1 MLSRQR
7 SHLHLL
13 GLTAGALLLA
23 GCADDSAPSSAP
35 TTTAA
40 ATGGVVEVA
49 AGFYPLAYV
58 AEAVGGDRVSVTNLT
73 RPGAEP
79 HDLELAPRDVAMLTE
94 ADLVVHLAGMQ
105 PAVDDAVA
113 AEDVVAFDVT
123 EAADL
128 SLTYRPG
135 AHEDEHPEDDGHAD
149 EDEHADDKDGE
160 EGEETVDPHFWLDP
174 LRLAAVGEA
183 VAERLAEVDPAGAQ
197 EYAAGAEDLTAELTA
212 LDAEL
217 AAGLSDCRVPVLVTS
232 HNAFGYL
239 ADRYGFEQV
248 GISGLSPEDEPDPRT
263 VAEVAE
269 LVQERG
275 VTTVYSETLVDP
287 AVAQTVA
294 DEAGAQVAVLD
305 PLEGLTD
312 ASAGDDYPSVMRA
325 NLEVLRAGQECA

>member
-1 MLSRQR
+1 MSLELIMVFMLRPQR
-7 SHLHLL
+7 PHLHLL

-23 GCADDSAPSSAP
+23 GCADDPAPSSAP

-94 ADLVVHLAGMQ
+94 ADLVVHLVGMQ

-113 AEDVVAFDVT
+113 AADVEAFDVT
-123 EAADL
+123 QAADL

-135 AHEDEHPEDDGHAD
+135 AHEDEHPDDEG
-149 EDEHADDKDGE
+149 GE

-197 EYAAGAEDLTAELTA
+197 EYTAGAEDLTAELTA

-239 ADRYGFEQV
+239 ADRYGFEQI
-248 GISGLSPEDEPDPRT
+248 GISGLSPDDEPDPRT

-325 NLEVLRAGQECA
+325 NLEVLRAGQDCA

>member
-1 MLSRQR
+1 MTGPQR
-7 SHLHLL
+7 SRRRLL
-13 GLTAGALLLA
+13 ALTAGALLLT
-23 GCADDSAPSSAP
+23 GCADDAARSSAQTSSTP
-35 TTTAA
+35 
-40 ATGGVVEVA
+40 ATGTVVEVA

-58 AEAVGGDRVSVTNLT
+58 TEAVGGDRVSVTNLT

-113 AEDVVAFDVT
+113 AEDVEAFDVT
-123 EAADL
+123 QAADL

-135 AHEDEHPEDDGHAD
+135 AHQD
-149 EDEHADDKDGE
+149 EDGEDGE
-160 EGEETVDPHFWLDP
+160 QTTDPHFWLDP
-174 LRLAAVGEA
+174 VRLAAVGEA
-183 VAERLAEVDPAGAQ
+183 VAGRLAEVDPAGAEQ
-197 EYAAGAEDLTAELTA
+197 YAAGARDLTAELTA

-217 AAGLSDCRVPVLVTS
+217 AAGLADCRVPELVTS

-239 ADRYGFEQV
+239 ADRYGFEQI
-248 GISGLSPEDEPDPRT
+248 GISGLSPGGEPDPRT
-263 VAEVAE
+263 VAEVAA

-325 NLEVLRAGQECA
+325 NLDVLRTGQDCA